1 MSWHVNS
8 CQQKMDG
15 MLVLGLDMF
24 AKYITDTDNLKYEQ
38 RLIKS
43 PREMNKQIDCKA
55 AIASGLR
62 LGRY

>member
-24 AKYITDTDNLKYEQ
+24 AKCITDTDNLKYEQ

-43 PREMNKQIDCKA
+43 PREMTKQIDCKA
-55 AIASGLR
+55 AVASGLR
-62 LGRY
+62 LGR